1 MIRRRRPQ
9 FDGTPGDI
17 PTDID
22 EALEQITEHIPASGT
37 PNFAAIR
44 QIIASFRNTSIQANM
59 RGTMQML
66 LAMIDTEDEG
76 WPAELDVSRL
86 GIRKSKKKR
95 KIDSIN

>member
-1 MIRRRRPQ
+1 
-9 FDGTPGDI
+9 
-17 PTDID
+17 
-22 EALEQITEHIPASGT
+22 
-37 PNFAAIR
+37 
-44 QIIASFRNTSIQANM
+44 M